1 MALSIATFSTHEDFG
16 VTHPTQIIDFDFA
29 HPIDPART
37 YMLGPQG
44 REVPYQLLRN
54 GKIAVETAL
63 PANTRADW
71 TLHTGRAPQSFPKAV
86 RIAETPAY
94 YEILNGL
101 TGVRIARPAHQN
113 WAPIQGILYRD
124 GTWTAAGPNIL
135 QISGKSTNMT
145 VRFLERDR

>member
-44 REVPYQLLRN
+44 REVPFN
-54 GKIAVETAL
+54 SCATARSPWKL
-63 PANTRADW
+63 P
-71 TLHTGRAPQSFPKAV
+71 FPP
-86 RIAETPAY
+86 TPAPIGPFTPD
-94 YEILNGL
+94 ERLNL
-101 TGVRIARPAHQN
+101 SRKPCASPKLRRITKSLTATGVRIARPVHQN
-113 WAPIQGILYRD
+113 WAPIQGILHRD